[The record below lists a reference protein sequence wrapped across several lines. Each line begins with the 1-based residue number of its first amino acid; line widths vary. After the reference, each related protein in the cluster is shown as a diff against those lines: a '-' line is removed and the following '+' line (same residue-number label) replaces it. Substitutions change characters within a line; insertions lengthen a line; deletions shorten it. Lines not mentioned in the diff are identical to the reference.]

1 MDLKEIIKWFIPC
14 FHILLL
20 KKVKMFGRLTY
31 IVLFL
36 LFIWRPGCGANAN
49 LVSDSIDTKNVV
61 SSYLDSKY
69 NQSDVYDV
77 KMDRN
82 DGRSLDLSTGRT
94 FGRPLK
100 KMMQALIPLAFQ
112 IGAASTWAVV
122 AAIVGIKTLLVA
134 LVILKLLLM
143 AGAAKVG
150 ALFGQKTHHGH
161 GWEAPAQKEIHLH
174 IHNGAHPEIH
184 DEHGAISAWNRDSTG
199 TAAASDKNINLVIN
213 PYAAVAGPQTIS
225 TPYGNYVRVDSPSA
239 LSSLSSLSSLST

>member
-1 MDLKEIIKWFIPC
+1 MI
-14 FHILLL
+14 
-20 KKVKMFGRLTY
+20 
-31 IVLFL
+31 
-36 LFIWRPGCGANAN
+36 
-49 LVSDSIDTKNVV
+49 
-61 SSYLDSKY
+61 
-69 NQSDVYDV
+69 YD
-77 KMDRN
+77 
-82 DGRSLDLSTGRT
+82 GRT

-184 DEHGAISAWNRDSTG
+184 DEHGAIFSASGW
-199 TAAASDKNINLVIN
+199 KN
-213 PYAAVAGPQTIS
+213 
-225 TPYGNYVRVDSPSA
+225 TPYQGYPQAQSPQ
-239 LSSLSSLSSLST
+239 STAGLRPENGYFLGVPPTVATRRIINIKV